1 MKESQKILKVALDV
15 PLDRLFD
22 YLNNGQAFTVGQYV
36 KVSFGSRVLTG
47 VICGFANESLLSEDK
62 LKKIMHVEPEV
73 IFDND
78 LLRLLEFSAD
88 YYHHPIGQTILSI
101 VPSRIKQNKY
111 QLRVKEI
118 VYKATNELTI
128 EWIEALPKRQVTLR
142 KVATKLLGEPIRK
155 TALKNIASNAGKAI
169 LDLVE
174 TGVCFS
180 EEWREE
186 TSYKDDIRPSLNK
199 EQQLAINSIKDN
211 NNFVP
216 WLLYGVTG
224 SGKTEVYLHLIE
236 KFLGEEKSQIL
247 VLVPEINLTPQL
259 ESRFRVR
266 FPDTNLAVLHSNL
279 SDIERLDNWRQAKSG
294 AASIIIGTRLAVFT
308 PLNNLKLI
316 IIDEE
321 HDPSFKQQDGLKYH
335 ARDIAMVRARNNDIP
350 IILGTATPSLES
362 WLNASKEIS
371 KYQLLRLKTRAALDA
386 SLPEIKTTPLNSNKD
401 QPISPLIL
409 KALKRRIELKQQSL
423 IFINRRGYAPVLVC
437 SSCGWSGSCHQCS
450 ARLVVH
456 LKDQKMR
463 CHHCNYECPIALQC
477 KECGNTD
484 LHPLGSGTQKIEDQ
498 IKALIPSAH
507 ILRVDRDSMRKKNAL
522 HELYEK
528 THKGDIDIL
537 IGTQMLAK
545 GHDFPNLTLVV
556 VLDADNALYS
566 TDFRASERL
575 FSQLMQVSGRSG
587 RGSLAGEVLIQTS
600 FPNHPIFQ
608 AVKAHDY
615 ELFANTILAE
625 RASIDLPPFSFHAV
639 LQAESKQLVLAE
651 RFMDDIANWAMTSKE
666 TVKIF
671 GPVRPVMERVN
682 GLERI
687 HIYIQSDKRKHLQ
700 NMLKVWIDQIRQ
712 HPLANRVKW
721 SIDIDPMQ

>member
-1 MKESQKILKVALDV
+1 
-15 PLDRLFD
+15 
-22 YLNNGQAFTVGQYV
+22 
-36 KVSFGSRVLTG
+36 
-47 VICGFANESLLSEDK
+47 
-62 LKKIMHVEPEV
+62 
-73 IFDND
+73 
-78 LLRLLEFSAD
+78 
-88 YYHHPIGQTILSI
+88 
-101 VPSRIKQNKY
+101 
-111 QLRVKEI
+111 
-118 VYKATNELTI
+118 
-128 EWIEALPKRQVTLR
+128 
-142 KVATKLLGEPIRK
+142 
-155 TALKNIASNAGKAI
+155 
-169 LDLVE
+169 
-174 TGVCFS
+174 
-180 EEWREE
+180 
-186 TSYKDDIRPSLNK
+186 
-199 EQQLAINSIKDN
+199 
-211 NNFVP
+211 
-216 WLLYGVTG
+216 
-224 SGKTEVYLHLIE
+224 
-236 KFLGEEKSQIL
+236 
-247 VLVPEINLTPQL
+247 
-259 ESRFRVR
+259 
-266 FPDTNLAVLHSNL
+266 
-279 SDIERLDNWRQAKSG
+279 
-294 AASIIIGTRLAVFT
+294 
-308 PLNNLKLI
+308 
-316 IIDEE
+316 
-321 HDPSFKQQDGLKYH
+321 
-335 ARDIAMVRARNNDIP
+335 MVRARNNDIP

-362 WLNASKEIS
+362 WLNASKELS

-498 IKALIPSAH
+498 IKALIPSAN